1 MSRRFCTTCWSMPGF
16 ESSPSPS
23 MVHLAGRSCL
33 LTPMDTP
40 LPSIPDEQGGM
51 MPGFISDSPLARELI
66 SIGNEAIATEDDAK
80 LRAYFREDYV
90 FHGPGAD
97 LGFDELSAYFA
108 SLRAAFSGLRLF
120 REQIIV
126 DGNYLAARTTFSGD
140 FTGLFTY
147 SPIGPVEPTGQH
159 LEWEVIGT
167 FRYDDEGR
175 LAEEWV
181 QTDYRSFLSKLGVT
195 TTESAQ
201 EGRSRA
207 RIARCVETSTFVPAC
222 RPAFGG
228 PMPDKDVTSSVH
240 APTRHRS
247 Q

>member
-1 MSRRFCTTCWSMPGF
+1 
-16 ESSPSPS
+16 
-23 MVHLAGRSCL
+23 
-33 LTPMDTP
+33 
-40 LPSIPDEQGGM
+40 
-51 MPGFISDSPLARELI
+51 
-66 SIGNEAIATEDDAK
+66 
-80 LRAYFREDYV
+80 
-90 FHGPGAD
+90 
-97 LGFDELSAYFA
+97 
-108 SLRAAFSGLRLF
+108 
-120 REQIIV
+120 V
-126 DGNYLAARTTFSGD
+126 DGSFLAARTTFSGD
-140 FTGLFTY
+140 FTGVLTY

-207 RIARCVETSTFVPAC
+207 RIARCVETSTFEPAC

-247 Q
+247 QQNPQDANLNHRRMGQISAAFNAHQSC